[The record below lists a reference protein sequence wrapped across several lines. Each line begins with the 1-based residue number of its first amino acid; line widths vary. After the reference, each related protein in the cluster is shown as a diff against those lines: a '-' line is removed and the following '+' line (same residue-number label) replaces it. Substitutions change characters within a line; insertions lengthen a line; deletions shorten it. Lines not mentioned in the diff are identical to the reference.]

1 MVIGIT
7 GTNGSGKGTVVKYLI
22 EKKEFHH
29 YAVREYLTELL
40 KARDAVVDRSA
51 MRLIANELRLAHDP
65 AYVIRTLYERALENG
80 HTHVIIESIR
90 NVGEAQFLKS
100 QGAYLIAIDADQ
112 RLRYERVQGRRSA
125 TDRVD
130 FETFFEQEE
139 REMHH
144 PVGPHDMDVRGVM
157 ALADYTL
164 VNNGTLRTLHEQ
176 IERTY
181 SKMESQVSL
190 K

>member
-7 GTNGSGKGTVVKYLI
+7 GTNGSGKGTVVTYL
-22 EKKEFHH
+22 KKHKHFVHF
-29 YAVREYLTELL
+29 AVREYLTELL
-40 KARDAVVDRSA
+40 KERDAIVDRSS

-65 AYVIRTLYERALENG
+65 AYVIRTLYERAQQKG
-80 HTHVIIESIR
+80 HTHIIIESIR
-90 NVGEAQFLKS
+90 NVGEAQYLKS

-112 RLRYERVQGRRSA
+112 KIRYERVQGRRSE

-130 FETFFEQEE
+130 FNTFVEHEE
-139 REMHH
+139 REMH
-144 PVGPHDMDVRGVM
+144 PVGPYDMDVRGVM

-164 VNNGTLRTLHEQ
+164 INNGTLKALHEQ
-176 IERTY
+176 IEDIFSRIQG
-181 SKMESQVSL
+181 SSQ